1 MTTTGTT
8 SAVSFSYS
16 GLPTSS
22 PGCVSANSATLSC
35 LSRVK
40 GTFSITVTATDSAS
54 DVSHATL
61 TLTVLP
67 LTIVSF
73 TATPHPTYEFTPTT
87 YTVVA
92 HGYEGVVVS
101 GVPTAGYP
109 IYSYAGL
116 PTGCTSTN
124 VSSFTCSATEEGT
137 FTVTATVSDPTLNTT
152 SATLTLL
159 INPAVELNVYTQM
172 DSAVE
177 ALPQSASICAYTNN
191 DPFYSTTCSP
201 QAQDPSVVGFANGTV
216 GLGYEIYTNQTS
228 NTCTGASSHT
238 SVRVAFGL
246 STNNGTTFYHTVGL
260 GGVTCQYLNAI
271 EPSFAA
277 NAAGDVY
284 GVFILENASG
294 PPNEYG
300 VRTSDA
306 LAFVS
311 SVDGGYTFS
320 AVTILDSSGNLARPA
335 IAVSGSDV
343 YVVYENIANSSTAIP
358 GGVLPISLKFVASTT
373 GGTSWST
380 AVTLPGENKT
390 SDWNAMSP
398 SIAVNAAGEVAI
410 AYATDRSCVAKVGAT
425 CLHYG
430 SQIVVI
436 TSITN
441 GVSWSGPSVAS
452 LGILSNPAANQTSSF
467 LGESTC
473 YAGVC
478 QSYFFQSSPS
488 TSVAFNPSGSKLYVA
503 WSGTINNTASLLTG
517 SWWRWSA
524 VGVSGTANNGASW
537 TGGVVAAPNW
547 ARGLG
552 ASAATGNRSN
562 YYSPAIGLTGS
573 ELYLTYSEDNE
584 TNTSSGIGALYPGPW
599 DNSLSQWGDNA
610 AVASLGTSAA
620 LTWGSASPISWTI
633 VPAGRLTNF
642 TGNSFEGYGASVAI
656 SSTGVPI
663 LGFALAQDPTS
674 TIVSNPGY
682 YAQNTTL
689 ETSLIVAA
697 LAQPQFSQVI
707 GLTLVLS
714 GLPAGST
721 WTAEF
726 DYQLV
731 TSNATALLVVNVP
744 EGVTIFQKLFPVG
757 GYGVQV
763 TAPNLAASEV
773 YYGPTTL
780 TLTYSILYYYNESVA
795 PNYQASSCMSSY
807 CYDEYGTFNYLYECI
822 PVAGYTCDS
831 APAVA
836 TPDGYSTVC
845 NNYGQVGCF
854 YLDSDSFFYNY
865 VSGSINEWEYSTY
878 EDLFGY
884 TSNGYQSVY
893 FDTYC
898 YNFNGGSG
906 CPNGAYPSSTVC
918 GASSPLPSIG
928 VSCTPEWRAGFWLPH
943 GFTITAGEEDT
954 TTSTVSG
961 AARRRSRTTSTGPG
975 TAPTM
980 GHCRPARST
989 GASPADTMGRTV
1001 PTATTCTTTTRSTT
1015 RTSAST
1021 S

>member
-1 MTTTGTT
+1 MSIAPESTVVPSKTRRTTKSFWTLLILAFAIGGMALSAPGLLSNDVARAPAHSGLAPSLLLWNPLTITDYSASPSPGFLGNVTTISVTATGGLPFNVSGVLGYGYSYAGLPPGCTSANSSSILCTPTPTAVGNYTVVVTVTDAGGNVTKNAIALEIDAMTITSFQESVTTVALGGSTFLWSTYAGAVGAITWTWAGLPTGCLTNNVSSMLCTPTQAGTFQVSLTATDSTGASNTVSTTFVVTPVDVSAFTATPSTIYTGQTTTLKVTTTGTT

-16 GLPTSS
+16 GLPTGS

-343 YVVYENIANSSTAIP
+343 YVVYENIANSSTAIA

-410 AYATDRSCVAKVGAT
+410 AYATDRSCVARVGAT

-452 LGILSNPAANQTSSF
+452 LGILSNPVANQTSSF

-473 YAGVC
+473 YPGVC
-478 QSYFFQSSPS
+478 LSYFFQSSPS

-633 VPAGRLTNF
+633 DLDGRLTNF

-656 SSTGVPI
+656 R
-663 LGFALAQDPTS
+663 AR
-674 TIVSNPGY
+674 
-682 YAQNTTL
+682 
-689 ETSLIVAA
+689 
-697 LAQPQFSQVI
+697 
-707 GLTLVLS
+707 
-714 GLPAGST
+714 GS
-721 WTAEF
+721 A
-726 DYQLV
+726 
-731 TSNATALLVVNVP
+731 
-744 EGVTIFQKLFPVG
+744 IR
-757 GYGVQV
+757 
-763 TAPNLAASEV
+763 
-773 YYGPTTL
+773 
-780 TLTYSILYYYNESVA
+780 
-795 PNYQASSCMSSY
+795 
-807 CYDEYGTFNYLYECI
+807 
-822 PVAGYTCDS
+822 
-831 APAVA
+831 
-836 TPDGYSTVC
+836 
-845 NNYGQVGCF
+845 
-854 YLDSDSFFYNY
+854 
-865 VSGSINEWEYSTY
+865 GSR
-878 EDLFGY
+878 
-884 TSNGYQSVY
+884 
-893 FDTYC
+893 
-898 YNFNGGSG
+898 
-906 CPNGAYPSSTVC
+906 
-918 GASSPLPSIG
+918 
-928 VSCTPEWRAGFWLPH
+928 WRR
-943 GFTITAGEEDT
+943 TR
-954 TTSTVSG
+954 
-961 AARRRSRTTSTGPG
+961 RRRS
-975 TAPTM
+975 
-980 GHCRPARST
+980 
-989 GASPADTMGRTV
+989 
-1001 PTATTCTTTTRSTT
+1001 
-1015 RTSAST
+1015 
-1021 S
+1021 